1 MRVPGPVRFGDATAT
16 DSGSLTEVRIHDST
30 PMLLRVDVEEGD
42 DYTVVVPRGEVDAA
56 TADAVQT
63 AVARALVT
71 RGRILLDFAEV
82 TFVDSTGLRV
92 LVRSHRAAAA
102 AGKLFAV
109 VNLTEQTRKLV
120 TVLGLDQVLNV
131 FDTRADALTADRD

>member
-1 MRVPGPVRFGDATAT
+1 
-16 DSGSLTEVRIHDST
+16 
-30 PMLLRVDVEEGD
+30 MLLNLDVEEEEGHS
-42 DYTVVVPRGEVDAA
+42 VVIPRGEIDAA
-56 TADAVQT
+56 TAEAVQS

-71 RGRILLDFAEV
+71 RGRILLDFTDV

-92 LVRSHRAAAA
+92 LVRSHRAAVA

-109 VNLTEQTRKLV
+109 VNLTLQTRKLV

-131 FDTRADALTADRD
+131 FDTRADALAADLD